1 MAITVAVDV
10 DVAMAVV
17 GMAMAI
23 VGMVMGVCMV
33 VVVDVGVGT
42 SLCISARVG
51 HTGKHRNLDDR
62 GGVSIALIP

>member
-1 MAITVAVDV
+1 MAIIVAVDV

-33 VVVDVGVGT
+33 VVVDVGVGMW
-42 SLCISARVG
+42 
-51 HTGKHRNLDDR
+51 GKENGGWRRR
-62 GGVSIALIP
+62 GLS